1 MPHTLIRIRFTLDSV
16 NIVNLLIRYGADVNA
31 KDYLRETPLFFT
43 NGAGNFPKFSMNS
56 LWTQTE
62 LYQFI
67 WSGDGKVAELLIEN
81 GAHINAVNYDG
92 MTILQSA
99 AANGNSE
106 DELGMN
112 QFPQINSY
120 SCRQFSFG

>member
-1 MPHTLIRIRFTLDSV
+1 MWMQKIILEKHHYFLLMAQVIFNEFVVNTDS
-16 NIVNLLIRYGADVNA
+16 
-31 KDYLRETPLFFT
+31 
-43 NGAGNFPKFSMNS
+43 
-56 LWTQTE
+56 
-62 LYQFI
+62 YQFI

-106 DELGMN
+106 DELGKN